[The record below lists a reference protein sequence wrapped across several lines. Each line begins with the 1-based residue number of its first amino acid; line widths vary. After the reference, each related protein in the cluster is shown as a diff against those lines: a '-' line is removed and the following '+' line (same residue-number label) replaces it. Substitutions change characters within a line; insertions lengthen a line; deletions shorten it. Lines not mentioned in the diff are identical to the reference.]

1 MTSVTN
7 QSLPEIGERIAVPA
21 YDRAKLTPGIAHF
34 GVGNFH
40 RAHQCV
46 YLDDLFATGRD
57 QDFAVVGLSTRIEDK
72 PAFTDMRAQDGLFT
86 VTEVDDGVFRPRV
99 VGSLVRLVEPG
110 DREAMFATLTAPDIR
125 IVTLTVTE
133 GGYYIAG
140 DKPDLQH
147 PDLVADTDDLS
158 VASSVFGLILS
169 AIRARR
175 DAGAPPFTV
184 LSCDNLPHN
193 GDLTR
198 GIVTGLA
205 ERVDAELAD
214 FVRREIAFPNSMVD
228 RITPATN
235 RTQIE
240 TLSREKGVEDKRP
253 VFCEP
258 FIQWVIEDRFSA
270 GRPSLEHVGVTF
282 VEDVTPYELM
292 KLRILNA
299 GHATIAYPAAL
310 LGLTYAH
317 EAMRDDLVSRF
328 FEDVERHYLL
338 PASPEIEGVSRESYL
353 AKITERFA
361 NPAIADTIRRL
372 CLDGSNRQPK
382 FVIPALREF
391 LAEGRD
397 VSGLAMVQALWCRY
411 CYGELEDG
419 TAIEPNDPNW
429 NALQEAARAARSEPR
444 RFLEQRGIFGDVADS
459 EAYADIFSRHLRAIW
474 DKGTREAM
482 EDYLSGVRR

>member
-1 MTSVTN
+1 MTQLTN
-7 QSLPEIGERIAVPA
+7 DTLPELAGRIVVPA
-21 YDRAKLTPGIAHF
+21 YDRAALAGGIAHF

-57 QDFAVVGLSTRIEDK
+57 RDWAVVGLSVRTEDK
-72 PAFTDMRAQDGLFT
+72 PAFADMSAQDGLFT
-86 VTEVDDGVFRPRV
+86 VTEVDEGVFRTRA
-99 VGSLVRLVEPG
+99 VGSIVQLVEPG
-110 DREAMFATLTAPDIR
+110 DRDAMLATLTAPDIR

-140 DKPDLQH
+140 DKPDLGH
-147 PDLVADTDDLS
+147 PDLVADTDDL
-158 VASSVFGLILS
+158 ASARSVFGLVLL
-169 AIRARR
+169 AIRQRR
-175 DAGAPPFTV
+175 EAGTPPFTV

-205 ERVDAELAD
+205 ERVDGNLAA
-214 FVRREIAFPNSMVD
+214 FVAREIAFPNSMVD
-228 RITPATN
+228 RITPAT
-235 RTQIE
+235 TKAQIE
-240 TLSREKGVEDKRP
+240 TLAREAGVEDKRP

-258 FIQWVIEDRFSA
+258 FMQWVIEDRFSS
-270 GRPSLEHVGVTF
+270 GRPALEDVGVTF
-282 VEDVTPYELM
+282 VEDVTAYELM

-328 FEDVERHYLL
+328 FEDVERNYLL
-338 PASPEIEGVSRESYL
+338 PASPEIEGVSRETYL
-353 AKITERFA
+353 ATVTQRFA

-419 TAIEPNDPNW
+419 TPIEPNDPNW
-429 NALQEAARAARSEPR
+429 AALTQAARAARTEPR
-444 RFLEQRGIFGDVADS
+444 RFLEQRAIFGDVADS
-459 EAYADIFSRHLRAIW
+459 QAYAEIFSRHLQAIW
-474 DKGTREAM
+474 DKGTRQAM
-482 EDYLSGVRR
+482 EDYLARA

>member
-1 MTSVTN
+1 MTSVRNETLTELG
-7 QSLPEIGERIAVPA
+7 QRIQVPA
-21 YDRAKLTPGIAHF
+21 YDRASLRPGIAHF

-46 YLDDLFATGRD
+46 YLDDRFASGLD
-57 QDFAVVGLSTRIEDK
+57 QDWGVVGLSVRSEDK
-72 PAFTDMRAQDGLFT
+72 SAFADMREQDALYT
-86 VTEVDDGVFRPRV
+86 VTEVDQGVSRTRV
-99 VGSLVRLVEPG
+99 VGSIVSLVEPG
-110 DREAMFATLTAPDIR
+110 DRDAILATLRDPQIR
-125 IVTLTVTE
+125 IVSLTVTE
-133 GGYYIAG
+133 GGYFISG
-140 DKPDLQH
+140 EKPDLDH
-147 PDLVADTDDLS
+147 PDLQADTKNLD
-158 VASSVFGLILS
+158 APRTVFGMILN

-175 DAGAPPFTV
+175 EAGAPPFTV
-184 LSCDNLPHN
+184 LCCDNLPHN

-205 ERVDAELAD
+205 ERVDADLAA
-214 FVRREIAFPNSMVD
+214 FVSREIAFPNSMVD
-228 RITPATN
+228 RITPAT
-235 RTQIE
+235 RPDQIE
-240 TLSREKGVEDKRP
+240 TLARDHDVDDKRP

-270 GRPSLEHVGVTF
+270 GRPELEAVGVTF
-282 VEDVTPYELM
+282 VEDVTPFELM

-299 GHATIAYPAAL
+299 GHATIAYPSAL

-317 EAMRDDLVSRF
+317 DAMGDDLVSRF
-328 FEDVERHYLL
+328 FEDVERNYLL

-353 AKITERFA
+353 ETVTHRFA
-361 NPAIADTIRRL
+361 NPAILDTIRRL

-391 LAEGRD
+391 LAAGRD

-429 NALQEAARAARSEPR
+429 DALQAAARAARTEPH
-444 RFLEQRGIFGDVADS
+444 RFLELRDVFGDLADN
-459 EAYADIFSRHLRAIW
+459 EPYREIFRKHVSAIW
-474 DKGTREAM
+474 EKGTRQAI
-482 EDYLSGVRR
+482 EDYLTRKVA

>member
-1 MTSVTN
+1 MTRISNNT
-7 QSLPEIGERIAVPA
+7 LPELGERIAVPA
-21 YDRAKLTPGIAHF
+21 YDRAGLKPGIAHF

-57 QDFAVVGLSTRIEDK
+57 HDWAVVGLSVRVEDK
-72 PAFTDMRAQDGLFT
+72 PAFADMAAQDGLFT
-86 VTEVDDGVFRPRV
+86 VTEVDEGVFRPRA
-99 VGSLVRLVEPG
+99 VGSITKLVEPG
-110 DREAMFATLTAPDIR
+110 DRDAILATLNAPEIR

-140 DKPDLQH
+140 DKPDLNH
-147 PDLVADTDDLS
+147 PDLVADTDDLES
-158 VASSVFGLILS
+158 ARSVFGLILS
-169 AIRARR
+169 AIRSRR
-175 DAGAPPFTV
+175 AAGAPAFTV

-205 ERVDAELAD
+205 ARVDPELAN
-214 FVRREIAFPNSMVD
+214 FVSTEIAFPNSMVD

-235 RTQIE
+235 QTQID
-240 TLSREKGVEDKRP
+240 TLAREKGVEDKRP

-270 GRPSLEHVGVTF
+270 GRPHLEDVGVTF
-282 VEDVTPYELM
+282 VEDVTAYELM

-317 EAMRDDLVSRF
+317 DAMRDDLVSRF
-328 FEDVERHYLL
+328 FEDVERNYLL

-353 AKITERFA
+353 ATVTGRFA

-391 LAEGRD
+391 LAAGRD

-419 TAIEPNDPNW
+419 TVVEPNDPNW
-429 NALQEAARAARSEPR
+429 ASLVEAARAAKTEPR
-444 RFLEQRGIFGDVADS
+444 RFLEQRGIFGDVADNA
-459 EAYADIFSRHLRAIW
+459 AYADIFSRHLSAIW
-474 DKGTREAM
+474 EKGTRQAI
-482 EDYLSGVRR
+482 EDYLSGARR